1 MNKIIEFLKQS
12 NRYKHLIGGLLVGI
26 LAFTPWTALYA
37 AAVAASCL
45 ELKDKLKA
53 WFPFLAPL
61 RRFLQVKWFYLR
73 MRLDGNR
80 YARGTAA
87 PLPEEVFSA
96 GTLLLNEN
104 SGHDMAYQRNKVDNL
119 KLAAATVDGI
129 VIRPGET
136 FSFWQLV
143 RHADKEGLCLINGEI
158 VPVEGGGLCQLSNLL
173 FWLFLHTPLTIV
185 ERHAHAVESFPLPP
199 SDIPDGTDATVN
211 EGWLDL
217 KVRNDTPATYQIV
230 LWFDDDN
237 LNGAVR
243 ADREEGTR
251 YEIVGE
257 HLVYTRENGKL
268 YQSCDI
274 RRQGYDPRT
283 GEMVSDAL
291 LYHNRCRIGYDLPPG
306 IPVEDLDTDN
316 TASDRKADI

>member
-1 MNKIIEFLKQS
+1 MLRQ
-12 NRYKHLIGGLLVGI
+12 
-26 LAFTPWTALYA
+26 
-37 AAVAASCL
+37 
-45 ELKDKLKA
+45 LKDKLTA

-143 RHADKEGLCLINGEI
+143 RHADDKEPYKEGLCLINGEI
-158 VPVEGGGLCQLSNLL
+158 VPVEG
-173 FWLFLHTPLTIV
+173 
-185 ERHAHAVESFPLPP
+185 
-199 SDIPDGTDATVN
+199 
-211 EGWLDL
+211 EG
-217 KVRNDTPATYQIV
+217 
-230 LWFDDDN
+230 
-237 LNGAVR
+237 
-243 ADREEGTR
+243 
-251 YEIVGE
+251 
-257 HLVYTRENGKL
+257 
-268 YQSCDI
+268 C
-274 RRQGYDPRT
+274 
-283 GEMVSDAL
+283 VS
-291 LYHNRCRIGYDLPPG
+291 
-306 IPVEDLDTDN
+306 
-316 TASDRKADI
+316 